1 MVTVITAVPGNVPR
15 VVEDDDQRVAAPL
28 VCYIGGRL
36 ILKILLAKQADDLG
50 FRAQYPDWGSRE
62 FWIRET
68 ADFRIQLDNIRRSLE
83 TKEGSWT
90 R

>member
-15 VVEDDDQRVAAPL
+15 VVEDDDQRVAALL

-50 FRAQYPDWGSRE
+50 FLTDLGVNL
-62 FWIRET
+62 I
-68 ADFRIQLDNIRRSLE
+68 LE
-83 TKEGSWT
+83 PLL
-90 R
+90 